1 MFRIQ
6 DFKTRYRAGE
16 QMIILV
22 SGSKELYP
30 AILRDAFHD
39 HFFSRVFDDQYDSY
53 DWGMFIHDV
62 PPEEELAFT
71 KQIQSL
77 LSLLQKAV
85 CIDDNLSQT
94 FALDYHRLPEYE
106 GYRRTEI
113 AELVYSAKPY
123 NNVPTDSHRNS
134 ADRLAEYFVDFIMHH
149 PSYSRAEYMIAPPFF
164 GADKPFDLPNYLVEQ
179 ICAKV
184 NIENGSKYLRK
195 VRRTAPM
202 KDITTTQGKIQNIRH
217 AFEVDNDAPFSG
229 KRLIVIDDI
238 YQSGTTLNEIGTIL
252 QWEDAE
258 VLGLVA
264 TKTLRTPH

>member
-6 DFKTRYRAGE
+6 DFKTKYRTGE
-16 QMIILV
+16 QLMVLV

-53 DWGMFIHDV
+53 DWGMFIHDI
-62 PPEEELAFT
+62 PSHDESAFT
-71 KQIQSL
+71 EKLHNL
-77 LSLLQKAV
+77 LLLLQKAV
-85 CIDDNLSQT
+85 CIDDNLKQT

-113 AELVYSAKPY
+113 AELVYGAKPY
-123 NNVPTDSHRNS
+123 SNVPTDSHRNN
-134 ADRLAEYFVDFIMHH
+134 AVKLAGHFIDFIEHH
-149 PSYSRAEYMIAPPFF
+149 PSYKRADYIIAPPFF
-164 GADKPFDLPNYLVEQ
+164 GSDKPFDLPNFLAEQ
-179 ICAKV
+179 IGAKV
-184 NIENGSKYLRK
+184 NMENGSKYLKK

-217 AFEVDNDAPFSG
+217 AFEVSETAPFNG
-229 KRLIVIDDI
+229 RRIIVIDDI

-252 QWEDAE
+252 QWTDAE